1 MSARSLPAAAR
12 GRLHTRPDLTCRVVT
27 PVALSQAS
35 DDEQQVRYISAFL
48 TLLAR
53 GADKDTDTDANKAA
67 AAAARSGKGRRAEQT
82 AAETETETETAAA
95 IDEPPGDGEEEQKAG
110 AEEGGHSARKG
121 GSRRRTAA
129 AEEGEA
135 RRSSAVHRL
144 GRGRDEYSRLK
155 SMRAVRALCEHA
167 AALVCDIGDALR
179 FGYRVQPP
187 SPPPLS
193 AEETA
198 GRLLHDLG
206 PARAGAGAGASLGQ
220 RQVIEGALTVLAT
233 ELVCLSCTPVDD
245 SDLDSFPCPPGARAH
260 DTQQGA
266 GSVPGPRQGDHPSHR
281 KRCAAPLPP
290 SLPCLPLP

>member
-1 MSARSLPAAAR
+1 M
-12 GRLHTRPDLTCRVVT
+12 VT

-67 AAAARSGKGRRAEQT
+67 AAAAAAAAARSGKGRRAEQT

-95 IDEPPGDGEEEQKAG
+95 AIDEPPGDGEEEQKAG
-110 AEEGGHSARKG
+110 AEQGGHSARKG

-233 ELVCLSCTPVDD
+233 ELVCPSCTPVDD

-281 KRCAAPLPP
+281 KRCAAQLPP
-290 SLPCLPLP
+290 SLPCHALPCPAFP